1 MSPEYAYW
9 GHVSTKSDMF
19 SFGVIVLEM
28 VTGRRNKQCVQRHLR
43 LRVCA
48 EPCKCTLLL
57 GQCGRDMS
65 HMCFTYMY
73 INGSYVQVWDKW
85 RAGSTGDVLDPSL
98 AESQYP
104 ESEVLNCIEI
114 GLQCV
119 QENPA
124 DRPDASAVVLML
136 SSPSSTSDDRPAPS
150 RPAFVFSSNFIAES
164 SCRAGALSD
173 KQLSASQ
180 NEVSISELE
189 PR

>member
-73 INGSYVQVWDKW
+73 INGPYVQVWDKW
-85 RAGSTGDVLDPSL
+85 RAGSTGDVVDPSL

-114 GLQCV
+114 GLLCV

-124 DRPDASAVVLML
+124 DRPDASTVVLML

-150 RPAFVFSSNFIAES
+150 RPAFVFSSNFILES
-164 SCRAGALSD
+164 TACSAGGFAPAVYCSSWFL
-173 KQLSASQ
+173 
-180 NEVSISELE
+180 
-189 PR
+189 